1 MKRILSQHNIVK
13 LVNQKKME
21 QPTTPP
27 VDERDEAFENLR
39 SIILEAPLKA
49 DYKIDLLN
57 ALSAYIKT
65 LN

>member
-1 MKRILSQHNIVK
+1 
-13 LVNQKKME
+13 ME

>member
-1 MKRILSQHNIVK
+1 MSQDLHHAMVK
-13 LVNQKKME
+13 NAEV
-21 QPTTPP
+21 TTS
-27 VDERDEAFENLR
+27 DKRDEAFQNLKVL
-39 SIILEAPLKA
+39 IIEAPLKA